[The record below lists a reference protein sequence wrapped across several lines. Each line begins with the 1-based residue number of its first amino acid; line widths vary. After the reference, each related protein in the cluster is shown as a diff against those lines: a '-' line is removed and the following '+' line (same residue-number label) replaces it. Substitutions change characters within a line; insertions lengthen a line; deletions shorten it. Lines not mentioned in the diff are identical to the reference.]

1 MKRCF
6 FQLARLYAWPQARQ
20 FIHATENPRESQA
33 RVLER
38 IVRDL
43 KLTEYGKHWDILST
57 MDFRRKLPIVSYDD
71 LTEWIERQKRC
82 ESGVLVHG
90 AVQFYEKT
98 SGSTGPSK
106 YIPYTRALR
115 KSFSRMFLIWAHDVI
130 SGIPEMGQGKL
141 YFSISPSFDVET
153 STESGVPIGL
163 EDDADYLGEGL
174 KHLLAPF
181 LLMPEGISSIEDPER
196 FKQAVCLA
204 LLRESSLESIS
215 IWNPSFLRVLLD
227 WIRAHRDELI
237 EELGEELNS
246 ERLAALQLEDIDWPG
261 VWPDLKF
268 ISCWADANAKPLAK
282 DLARLFPEVMVQG
295 KGLLATEAP
304 MTIPMLGVE
313 GGVPLVD
320 EVYFEFET
328 ASGKLLELH
337 ELEAGE
343 TYGMII
349 SQKGGLVRYRMGDYV
364 RVVSLFHQT
373 PTLEFVGRGNTVSD
387 LVGEKLSE
395 SFVRKA
401 LEELGLKET
410 GFRCLM
416 PLREP
421 TEGYVLVLD
430 KVAGETKEL
439 ELRLEASLNEAFHYR
454 HARQLGQLSP
464 LKVVCEPAI
473 ESLMGDYYMRAGKRW
488 GDMKSTCLLTTPLD
502 APLLRALG
510 LLP

>member
-1 MKRCF
+1 MKRCV
-6 FQLARLYAWPQARQ
+6 FQLARLYARPQARR

-33 RVLER
+33 RVLQR

-43 KLTEYGKHWDILST
+43 KLTEYGKRWEVLST
-57 MDFRRKLPIVSYDD
+57 ADFRRKLPIISYDD
-71 LTEWIERQKRC
+71 LTEWMERQKRC
-82 ESGVLVHG
+82 ESGVLVNG
-90 AVQFYEKT
+90 AVEFYEKT

-115 KSFSRMFLIWAHDVI
+115 KSFSRMFLIWAYDVI

-141 YFSISPSFDVET
+141 YFSISPSFDSET
-153 STESGVPIGL
+153 STEGGVPIGL

-174 KHLLAPF
+174 KRLLAPF
-181 LLMPEGISSIEDPER
+181 LFMPEGLSSIGDPEE
-196 FKQAVCLA
+196 FKRAVCLA
-204 LLRESSLESIS
+204 LLGERSLESIS

-227 WIRAHRDELI
+227 WICAHRDELI
-237 EELGEELNS
+237 QELGEELS
-246 ERLAALQLEDIDWPG
+246 PERLAALQEEEIHWPKI
-261 VWPDLKF
+261 WPELKF
-268 ISCWADANAKPLAK
+268 ISCWADANARPLAK
-282 DLARLFPEVMVQG
+282 ELARLFPEVVVQG

-304 MTIPMLGVE
+304 MTIPLLGVE

-328 ASGKLLELH
+328 VSGKLLELH

-343 TYGMII
+343 TYGIII

-364 RVVSLFHQT
+364 RVVSRFHQT
-373 PTLEFVGRGNTVSD
+373 PTFEFVGRGNTVSD

-395 SFVRKA
+395 PFVREA
-401 LEELGLKET
+401 LEGLGLREA

-416 PLREP
+416 PLRDP
-421 TEGYVLVLD
+421 ADGYVLVID
-430 KVAGETKEL
+430 AAAGDTLEL
-439 ELRLEASLNEAFHYR
+439 ERRLETSLSEAFHYR
-454 HARQLGQLSP
+454 HARALGQLSP
-464 LKVVCEPAI
+464 VRVVCERAI
-473 ESLMGDYYMRAGKRW
+473 ESLLGDYYMRAGKRW

-510 LLP
+510 ILP